1 MNQFSSW
8 KFCVNVGLRLRKI
21 VILSSLFLFFLYW
34 FLWPLAW
41 DMTLFVFHF
50 YSYHF
55 VMITLCSFHAFSQYS
70 VWVQLSL
77 SIRHDDLMLSLV
89 LVSDNAMLFTSR
101 QLLLNVLYI
110 LCVIFAC
117 VITRSDITNEH
128 DLVKKSLLHHCKE
141 FKGLAK
147 NRKHTTV
154 HIISID
160 SVR

>member
-1 MNQFSSW
+1 
-8 KFCVNVGLRLRKI
+8 
-21 VILSSLFLFFLYW
+21 
-34 FLWPLAW
+34 
-41 DMTLFVFHF
+41 MTLFVFHF

-77 SIRHDDLMLSLV
+77 SIRHDDLMLLV
-89 LVSDNAMLFTSR
+89 LVVLLSDNAMLFTSR

-147 NRKHTTV
+147 NRKYTTV